1 MSILNL
7 LQGRGSAPLARERL
21 QILLSH
27 ERTARKQPDLLAI
40 LHDEILA
47 TIARQITVER
57 ENVRVRID
65 RGATVSTLEIDV
77 EIPHFVCTI
86 PASFR
91 GNSRGPTERAGNI
104 AMAMTNY
111 ERRWLSRAL
120 RTVTHVSACSDQAEG
135 RAPNKKTGHGEQ
147 PRPEL

>member
-7 LQGRGSAPLARERL
+7 FRRRGSAPLARERL

-27 ERTARKQPDLLAI
+27 ERTTGNRPDLLAI
-40 LHDEILA
+40 LHEEILA

-77 EIPHFVCTI
+77 EIPHLVGTVPTLLGRI
-86 PASFR
+86 SSTYLTGLAR
-91 GNSRGPTERAGNI
+91 HGPKISN
-104 AMAMTNY
+104 
-111 ERRWLSRAL
+111 LSQGL
-120 RTVTHVSACSDQAEG
+120 V
-135 RAPNKKTGHGEQ
+135 
-147 PRPEL
+147 

>member
-7 LQGRGSAPLARERL
+7 FRDRGSAPLARERL

-27 ERTARKQPDLLAI
+27 ERTAGKQPDLLAV
-40 LHDEILA
+40 LHEEILA

-77 EIPHFVCTI
+77 EIPHFACTI
-86 PASFR
+86 PASV
-91 GNSRGPTERAGNI
+91 GSNSRGPTERAGNI

-111 ERRWLSRAL
+111 ESQWLGRVL
-120 RTVTHVSACSDQAEG
+120 RTITHVSAYADQGEG
-135 RAPNKKTGHGEQ
+135 RGG
-147 PRPEL
+147 

>member
-7 LQGRGSAPLARERL
+7 FRRRSSAPLARERL

-27 ERTARKQPDLLAI
+27 ERTAGKQPDLLAI
-40 LHDEILA
+40 LHEEILA

-77 EIPHFVCTI
+77 EIPHLVVTVPTTREKQLRANHRRCSPYCKDGQFF
-86 PASFR
+86 PR
-91 GNSRGPTERAGNI
+91 SRLNARFLQGITVLPLRFHEDTRPVA
-104 AMAMTNY
+104 
-111 ERRWLSRAL
+111 LSR
-120 RTVTHVSACSDQAEG
+120 S
-135 RAPNKKTGHGEQ
+135 
-147 PRPEL
+147 

>member
-1 MSILNL
+1 MNILKL
-7 LQGRGSAPLARERL
+7 FRIQRSAPLARERL

-27 ERTARKQPDLLAI
+27 ERTVDKQPDLLAI

-77 EIPHFVCTI
+77 EIPHLVGTAPI
-86 PASFR
+86 PF
-91 GNSRGPTERAGNI
+91 GNNPTERARNI
-104 AMAMTNY
+104 ATAMTNY
-111 ERRWLSRAL
+111 ESQWLARMI
-120 RTVTHVSACSDQAEG
+120 RTITHVGDYADQGE
-135 RAPNKKTGHGEQ
+135 GHGV
-147 PRPEL
+147 